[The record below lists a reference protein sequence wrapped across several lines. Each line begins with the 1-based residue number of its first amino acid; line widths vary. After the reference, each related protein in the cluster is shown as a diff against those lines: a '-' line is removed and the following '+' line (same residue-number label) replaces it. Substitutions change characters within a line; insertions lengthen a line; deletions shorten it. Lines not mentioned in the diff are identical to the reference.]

1 MKEYQKHIFFRL
13 NTDDEERFLQSGDM
27 TGGLNLDD
35 GNILTGTGQILTNM
49 KGNTIVSNPNLPIGT
64 NTVIGTY
71 RDRVNNS
78 VIYFVHN
85 SGNNHSIFRYFY
97 ETGNILLV
105 LQGAFL
111 KFNTNFRITGIAL
124 FDKILC
130 FTDNLNP
137 QRRINLG
144 KLDNTQRIRYRI
156 YFTKKYGVTVVPPGF
171 NSFSQVAA
179 TGLTLRVA
187 ATNVF
192 AGTWGFDNASL
203 ISYRDAF
210 NASFAGQLTA
220 SIVDDYILLVGD
232 VAGYQSVNIS
242 NIGSDTIN
250 YSIVCENYYL
260 QPYLE
265 FQFNLARPTPVF
277 PINIYSTFDI
287 NPNNKGKEL
296 AKNSFQFAY
305 RYVFFDD
312 EKSAVSPYSTFTEPH
327 LATIFIKLD
336 LYEETANK
344 DNAVYY
350 SSEIK
355 YIELLVRT
363 TNTGTFNLYSRY
375 KYVPNFEI
383 DFWNDK
389 ALQGISSA
397 ETVKL
402 FDAIPL
408 LSKTLE
414 GHSGRLFLGNNTEG
428 YPNIEPNV
436 SLVVNFL
443 AIDPATQEFSSV
455 GVNEKVCTFIKRG
468 SKISY
473 GIVYYDEYGRSGGVN
488 TNEAMNV
495 YVPHQGEKIASTRPA
510 FSLTSPGITET
521 SYVVSGETKVYSSR
535 LANIGFTINHQPPD
549 WATTYQIVAT
559 ENQTYDYFWRV
570 QFFRTSEENRFTW
583 YILGFTDEST
593 TSRTTPNIALFS
605 DAAACASAQE
615 VWFTVED
622 GYVFEIGDRIRLVV
636 KNGGNIGTTTD
647 INFIDKEII
656 EQRGK
661 RVAVSTNG
669 NFWGGVYIDFDNAA
683 SIARDF
689 HIQAEV
695 YRPRK
700 IVDTNFFY
708 YEIGKV
714 YSILNPKT
722 PSRSHG
728 TASGVIQQGETM
740 FCGNLQFNSYFG
752 YDIGSGLTT
761 SRWDTDQAFERR
773 RCKPYWSLF
782 GQSVSS
788 FGGFFFEFLQRGIWT
803 TNTGR
808 PNSVVG
814 EAKTEIKR
822 SAVRFSNK
830 FVQNTQINGLSSFEG
845 LNENIFPVENGEI
858 NRLIK
863 NNDILLI
870 LQEKTA
876 ISVYIEQNVLS
887 DLAGQSVVSISDK
900 VLGGSNELR
909 GNYGTKHPESAVE
922 MDNNIYW
929 YDVTKGAV
937 LKYAQDGITVISDY
951 KMQKYFTQ
959 KSKEIANANVVVKGF
974 VDPASKRYYIDFGDV
989 CYGYSE
995 KRNGWLPPYSFFGK
1009 TAYQNV
1015 NNNFVIFDE
1024 NANLWLQ
1031 NSNALFNNFFG
1042 IQYNSEIEF
1051 ITGFQNPGVVKN
1063 WQNLVVESSH
1073 LWQAIQILNEN
1084 LQSSNLT
1091 LADFVSKEG
1100 KHYAQFLRDQN
1111 TPNVTNAIF
1120 RGDELK
1126 SIWLRIRL
1134 VNNTNTEKV
1143 ELYYT
1148 NIGYSYSGGHTN

>member
-1 MKEYQKHIFFRL
+1 
-13 NTDDEERFLQSGDM
+13 
-27 TGGLNLDD
+27 
-35 GNILTGTGQILTNM
+35 M

-402 FDAIPL
+402 FDAIP
-408 LSKTLE
+408 
-414 GHSGRLFLGNNTEG
+414 
-428 YPNIEPNV
+428 Y
-436 SLVVNFL
+436 
-443 AIDPATQEFSSV
+443 
-455 GVNEKVCTFIKRG
+455 
-468 SKISY
+468 
-473 GIVYYDEYGRSGGVN
+473 
-488 TNEAMNV
+488 
-495 YVPHQGEKIASTRPA
+495 
-510 FSLTSPGITET
+510 
-521 SYVVSGETKVYSSR
+521 
-535 LANIGFTINHQPPD
+535 
-549 WATTYQIVAT
+549 
-559 ENQTYDYFWRV
+559 
-570 QFFRTSEENRFTW
+570 
-583 YILGFTDEST
+583 
-593 TSRTTPNIALFS
+593 
-605 DAAACASAQE
+605 
-615 VWFTVED
+615 
-622 GYVFEIGDRIRLVV
+622 
-636 KNGGNIGTTTD
+636 
-647 INFIDKEII
+647 
-656 EQRGK
+656 
-661 RVAVSTNG
+661 
-669 NFWGGVYIDFDNAA
+669 
-683 SIARDF
+683 
-689 HIQAEV
+689 
-695 YRPRK
+695 
-700 IVDTNFFY
+700 
-708 YEIGKV
+708 
-714 YSILNPKT
+714 
-722 PSRSHG
+722 
-728 TASGVIQQGETM
+728 
-740 FCGNLQFNSYFG
+740 
-752 YDIGSGLTT
+752 
-761 SRWDTDQAFERR
+761 
-773 RCKPYWSLF
+773 
-782 GQSVSS
+782 
-788 FGGFFFEFLQRGIWT
+788 
-803 TNTGR
+803 
-808 PNSVVG
+808 
-814 EAKTEIKR
+814 
-822 SAVRFSNK
+822 
-830 FVQNTQINGLSSFEG
+830 
-845 LNENIFPVENGEI
+845 
-858 NRLIK
+858 
-863 NNDILLI
+863 
-870 LQEKTA
+870 
-876 ISVYIEQNVLS
+876 
-887 DLAGQSVVSISDK
+887 
-900 VLGGSNELR
+900 
-909 GNYGTKHPESAVE
+909 
-922 MDNNIYW
+922 
-929 YDVTKGAV
+929 
-937 LKYAQDGITVISDY
+937 
-951 KMQKYFTQ
+951 
-959 KSKEIANANVVVKGF
+959 
-974 VDPASKRYYIDFGDV
+974 
-989 CYGYSE
+989 
-995 KRNGWLPPYSFFGK
+995 
-1009 TAYQNV
+1009 
-1015 NNNFVIFDE
+1015 
-1024 NANLWLQ
+1024 
-1031 NSNALFNNFFG
+1031 
-1042 IQYNSEIEF
+1042 
-1051 ITGFQNPGVVKN
+1051 
-1063 WQNLVVESSH
+1063 
-1073 LWQAIQILNEN
+1073 
-1084 LQSSNLT
+1084 
-1091 LADFVSKEG
+1091 
-1100 KHYAQFLRDQN
+1100 
-1111 TPNVTNAIF
+1111 
-1120 RGDELK
+1120 
-1126 SIWLRIRL
+1126 
-1134 VNNTNTEKV
+1134 
-1143 ELYYT
+1143 
-1148 NIGYSYSGGHTN
+1148 